1 MDSPVQEDSG
11 IAVVVKVQQTCTM
24 MQHFR
29 IIYLDSFK
37 LYLLAVLNAI
47 FSLAFVPAN
56 LFSVGFLP
64 RNWVN
69 HMHNEA
75 LVAAVPAVVTFH
87 MLILP
92 VVDTMGKL

>member
-1 MDSPVQEDSG
+1 M
-11 IAVVVKVQQTCTM
+11 
-24 MQHFR
+24 
-29 IIYLDSFK
+29 L
-37 LYLLAVLNAI
+37 
-47 FSLAFVPAN
+47 FSLLH
-56 LFSVGFLP
+56 LFLLFFFVGFLP

-92 VVDTMGKL
+92 VVDIMGKL